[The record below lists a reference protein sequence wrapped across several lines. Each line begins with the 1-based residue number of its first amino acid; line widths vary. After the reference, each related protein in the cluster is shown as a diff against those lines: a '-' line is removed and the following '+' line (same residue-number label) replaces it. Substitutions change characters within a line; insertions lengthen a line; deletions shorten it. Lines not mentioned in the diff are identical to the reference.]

1 MRPIAIEQNVIRY
14 PLNELLGTPASVRL
28 MRVLAEEV
36 IGPIGASEAAEM
48 TGLTL
53 AGARRALVKLTKTGF
68 VQSLGGRRSKR
79 YVLRESDPITNTIR
93 ELFRNESKRYQV
105 LRTQIREALE
115 NLHEIQAAWIDSPPT
130 QVGKPLQI
138 GILSD
143 SRSLAYL
150 GEQVRKRLA
159 EIEREFDV
167 IIEIRTFSQADAPE
181 AFLEGAELLAGYID
195 TGISSS
201 DRTHAERDERTAR
214 YSSTI
219 AKILDSDPSLIKRA
233 SRYLEFLLEEDQGSA
248 SHDLREWHD
257 ILTRYSVQRI
267 KDFLVSETPRA
278 KRLMQSSPFF
288 AVLDSDERDKITAE
302 SGMYHDA

>member
-14 PLNELLGTPASVRL
+14 PLNELLGTPANVRL

-36 IGPIGASEAAEM
+36 IGPIGTSEAAER

-53 AGARRALVKLTKTGF
+53 AGARRALVRLAKTGF
-68 VQSLGGRRSKR
+68 VQRVGGGRSQR

-93 ELFRNESKRYQV
+93 ELFRNESKRYRV
-105 LRTQIREALE
+105 LRTQARKALE
-115 NLHEIQAAWIDSPPT
+115 NLPEIQAAWIDSPPT

-150 GEQVRKRLA
+150 GDQVRKRLA

-167 IIEIRTFSQADAPE
+167 TIEIRTFSRADAPE
-181 AFLEGAELLAGYID
+181 DFLDGAELLAGYID
-195 TGISSS
+195 TGVSSS
-201 DRTHAERDERTAR
+201 DRTHAERDERAAR
-214 YSSTI
+214 FSSAI
-219 AKILDSDPSLIKRA
+219 AEILDSDPSLIRRA
-233 SRYLEFLLEEDQGSA
+233 SRYLEFLLEDSQGSA

-257 ILTRYSVQRI
+257 ILTRYSTQRI
-267 KDFLVSETPRA
+267 KDFLVAETPRA
-278 KRLMQSSPFF
+278 KRLRQSSPFF
-288 AVLDSDERDKITAE
+288 AVLDPDERNKLTAAADTV
-302 SGMYHDA
+302 S

>member
-14 PLNELLGTPASVRL
+14 PLNELLGTPANVRL

-53 AGARRALVKLTKTGF
+53 AGARRALVKLAKTGF
-68 VQSLGGRRSKR
+68 VQSIGGRRSQR
-79 YVLRESDPITNTIR
+79 YVLRESDPITSTIR

-105 LRTQIREALE
+105 LRTQIRGALE
-115 NLHEIQAAWIDSPPT
+115 NLPEIQAAWIDSPPT

-143 SRSLAYL
+143 SRSLSYL
-150 GEQVRKRLA
+150 GDQVRTRLA
-159 EIEREFDV
+159 EMEREFDV
-167 IIEIRTFSQADAPE
+167 IVEIRTFSRADAPE
-181 AFLEGAELLAGYID
+181 AFLDGAELLAGYID

-201 DRTHAERDERTAR
+201 DRTHAERDERAAR
-214 YSSTI
+214 FSSAI
-219 AKILDSDPSLIKRA
+219 AEVLDSDPSLIKRA
-233 SRYLEFLLEEDQGSA
+233 SRYLEFQLEDSHGSA

-267 KDFLVSETPRA
+267 KDFLVAETPRA
-278 KRLMQSSPFF
+278 KRLRQSSPFF
-288 AVLDSDERDKITAE
+288 AVLNPEEKNKVTAAAE
-302 SGMYHDA
+302 KVS

>member
-53 AGARRALVKLTKTGF
+53 AGARRALKKLAKTGF
-68 VQSLGGRRSKR
+68 VQNLGGGRSQR

-93 ELFRNESKRYQV
+93 ELFRNESKRYRV

-115 NLHEIQAAWIDSPPT
+115 NLPEIQAAWIDSPPT
-130 QVGKPLQI
+130 LVGKPLQI

-143 SRSLAYL
+143 SRSLSYL
-150 GEQVRKRLA
+150 GDQVRTRLA
-159 EIEREFDV
+159 ELEHEFDV
-167 IIEIRTFSQADAPE
+167 TVEIRTFSRADVPE
-181 AFLEGAELLAGYID
+181 AFLEGAELLTGYID

-201 DRTHAERDERTAR
+201 DRTHEERDERAAR
-214 YSSTI
+214 FSSVI
-219 AKILDSDPSLIKRA
+219 AGILDRDPSLIKRT
-233 SRYLEFLLEEDQGSA
+233 SRYLEFQLEDSHGSA

-267 KDFLVSETPRA
+267 KDFLVAETPRA
-278 KRLMQSSPFF
+278 KRLRQSSPFF
-288 AVLDSDERDKITAE
+288 AVLNPEERDKVTAAAE
-302 SGMYHDA
+302 KVL